1 MRAAAAGQAVE
12 TDRLVHRDGN
22 VTVGGN
28 LFRVDARLVGQTVT
42 LRLDGHLMHTVADGI
57 LVGTW
62 PCPVS
67 SDRLPALRGVRATA
81 GPLPPAMVPSGAMRV
96 QRRVNGD
103 GRIMVASQHLKLG
116 KRNVGKQVVVVIED
130 THFRILHEGEAIA
143 VKERR
148 KPGPLDRVRIVSKRE
163 DSQK

>member
-57 LVGTW
+57 LVGT
-62 PCPVS
+62 
-67 SDRLPALRGVRATA
+67 
-81 GPLPPAMVPSGAMRV
+81 
-96 QRRVNGD
+96 
-103 GRIMVASQHLKLG
+103 
-116 KRNVGKQVVVVIED
+116 
-130 THFRILHEGEAIA
+130 
-143 VKERR
+143 
-148 KPGPLDRVRIVSKRE
+148 
-163 DSQK
+163 